1 MGKRDEGWGM
11 RDGKGLK
18 IRRYRMAWNVP
29 LGGKTPQ
36 KRKANGGVRPLFLA
50 VAALIVV
57 AGIGIIVWMA
67 SNSQTSPAVDDV
79 KPGKKS
85 AIITEVKPDIAPP
98 KPEVKAEEPAYR
110 TNRWGEVVQRQK
122 PETYVDERG
131 VLRYKKGNGRVPNPD
146 DFKNPTRIS
155 TRGNMHEFKHPV
167 ENEIAA
173 LIIAQPGEPLVGEPD
188 YDALKRDF
196 VNALI
201 DKIEI
206 DEEDSELDKELKQN
220 VEDLKK
226 DLAECVKNGEDIAEI
241 FREARR
247 ELRMSA
253 DYKQNLNEVV
263 LEQLYDPDIS
273 DEDLATTMQA
283 ANKMLEDKGIEPL
296 SEKRMLRARSR
307 MLRAQ
312 ERRKA
317 AAEAANS
324 AN

>member
-1 MGKRDEGWGM
+1 
-11 RDGKGLK
+11 
-18 IRRYRMAWNVP
+18 MAWNAP
-29 LGGKTPQ
+29 QSGKMPQ
-36 KRKANGGVRPLFLA
+36 RVKSNGGVRPLFLA
-50 VAALIVV
+50 GAALVVV
-57 AGIGIIVWMA
+57 AVVGIVAWLIVGGEKPQQKA
-67 SNSQTSPAVDDV
+67 EPPKVKNTSPIKTA
-79 KPGKKS
+79 
-85 AIITEVKPDIAPP
+85 APDLEPIKTVA
-98 KPEVKAEEPAYR
+98 KEEPPSFR
-110 TNRWGEVVQRQK
+110 TNRWGEVVKRQK

-173 LIIAQPGEPLVGEPD
+173 LIMAQPGEPLVGEPD
-188 YDALKRDF
+188 YSNMKQDF

-206 DEEDSELDKELKQN
+206 SEDDSEMDRELKQN
-220 VEDLKK
+220 VEELKK
-226 DLAECVKNGEDIAEI
+226 ELAERVKNGEDIVEI
-241 FREARR
+241 FKEARR

-263 LEQLYDPDIS
+263 LEQLYDPSIS
-273 DEDLATTMQA
+273 DEELATAIQA
-283 ANKMLEDKGIEPL
+283 ANKMLEAKGIEPIGETRFL
-296 SEKRMLRARSR
+296 KVRRR

-317 AAEAANS
+317 AAASESPAAN
-324 AN
+324 

>member
-1 MGKRDEGWGM
+1 
-11 RDGKGLK
+11 
-18 IRRYRMAWNVP
+18 MAWNVP
-29 LGGKTPQ
+29 QGGKTPQ
-36 KRKANGGVRPLFLA
+36 KRKANGAVRPLFLA

-57 AGIGIIVWMA
+57 VGIGIVAWMA

-79 KPGKKS
+79 KPNRKS
-85 AIITEVKPDIAPP
+85 AIITEVKPDVASP

-110 TNRWGEVVQRQK
+110 TNRWGNVVKRQK

-131 VLRYKKGNGRVPNPD
+131 VLRYKKGNGRVPNPE

-155 TRGNMHEFKHPV
+155 TRGNIHEFKHPV

-173 LIIAQPGEPLVGEPD
+173 LIMAQPGEPLVGEPD
-188 YDALKRDF
+188 YSNMKQYF
-196 VNALI
+196 INALI

-206 DEEDSELDKELKQN
+206 GEDDSEMDRELKQN
-220 VEDLKK
+220 VEELKK
-226 DLAECVKNGEDIAEI
+226 ELAERVKNGEDIVEI
-241 FREARR
+241 FKEARR

-283 ANKMLEDKGIEPL
+283 ANKMLGDKGIEPI
-296 SEKRMLRARSR
+296 SETRFLKVRKRMLRAQ
-307 MLRAQ
+307 A
-312 ERRKA
+312 RRD
-317 AAEAANS
+317 AEAA
-324 AN
+324 ANPN

>member
-1 MGKRDEGWGM
+1 MREEGRGKREK
-11 RDGKGLK
+11 KGLK
-18 IRRYRMAWNVP
+18 VRKYSMAWNAP
-29 LGGKTPQ
+29 QGGKTPQ
-36 KRKANGGVRPLFLA
+36 KKKANRGVRPLVLACAALVA
-50 VAALIVV
+50 VAVV
-57 AGIGIIVWMA
+57 GIIVWLVMVGE
-67 SNSQTSPAVDDV
+67 SPTQNAEPTKV
-79 KPGKKS
+79 KKAA
-85 AIITEVKPDIAPP
+85 AIKTVAPDLEPIKRVVK
-98 KPEVKAEEPAYR
+98 EEPPSIR
-110 TNRWGEVVQRQK
+110 TNRWGEVVKRQK

-131 VLRYKKGNGRVPNPD
+131 ILRYKKGNGRVPNPD

-173 LIIAQPGEPLVGEPD
+173 LIMAQPGEPLVGEPD

-226 DLAECVKNGEDIAEI
+226 DLAERVKNGEDMAEI

-247 ELRMSA
+247 ELQQSA
-253 DYKQNLNEVV
+253 QFKQNIDDLV
-263 LEQLYDPDIS
+263 LEQLYNPEIS
-273 DEDLATTMQA
+273 DEDLTTTFEA
-283 ANKMLEDKGIEPL
+283 ANKMLESKGIEPM

-312 ERRKA
+312 ERRNA
-317 AAEAANS
+317 VAEAANS